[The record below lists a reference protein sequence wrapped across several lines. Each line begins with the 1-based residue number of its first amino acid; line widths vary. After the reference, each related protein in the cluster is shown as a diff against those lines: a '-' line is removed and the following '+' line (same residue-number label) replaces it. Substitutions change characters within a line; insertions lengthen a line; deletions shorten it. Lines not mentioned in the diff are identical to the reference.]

1 MAFENIYSNPLI
13 WGPPTWYI
21 IHILAYTYNEENREQ
36 YKRFFDVFKEVIP
49 CPHCKKDYNEYIN
62 LKPPDFTTRR
72 NFIKWTS
79 DLHNYV
85 NMKTK
90 KQQYN
95 QDYINHL
102 YLNPDGSLKPIRNND
117 ISHFITL
124 FSKSCQGE
132 KCQNLI
138 MSLVRIYPD
147 KSKDLKGIFKMDNNL
162 VWNNPLYVK
171 LIVRSISLKIL

>member
-1 MAFENIYSNPLI
+1 
-13 WGPPTWYI
+13 
-21 IHILAYTYNEENREQ
+21 
-36 YKRFFDVFKEVIP
+36 
-49 CPHCKKDYNEYIN
+49 
-62 LKPPDFTTRR
+62 
-72 NFIKWTS
+72 
-79 DLHNYV
+79 
-85 NMKTK
+85 MKTK

-138 MSLVRIYPD
+138 MSLVKLYPD
-147 KSKDLKGIFKMDNNL
+147 STKNLEPLYKMDNNV
-162 VWNNPLYVK
+162 VWKNPIYVK
-171 LIVRSISLKIL
+171 MIVRSISLKIL